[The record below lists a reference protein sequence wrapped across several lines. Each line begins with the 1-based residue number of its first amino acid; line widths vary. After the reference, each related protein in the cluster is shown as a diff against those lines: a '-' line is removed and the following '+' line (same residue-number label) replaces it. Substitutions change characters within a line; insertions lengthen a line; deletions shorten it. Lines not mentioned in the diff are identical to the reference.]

1 MQVIHLLS
9 VWLSGGEE
17 ESKTLHKKL
26 DETLDTYAAGGLEHA
41 AEAISCVWDLARK
54 NQALPSA
61 PKGHKEVYAHR
72 VDTPERMGIR
82 DSLIGLMQ
90 GRTVDCRG
98 YWARRSRRGI
108 VGPIHLFHLGYMS
121 GLKISQVDAREWDCV
136 WVVTSVLSR
145 TVLECD
151 SGSDSHLEENGEY
164 SFSEDSDCESESEGD
179 GGPVSR
185 DAEVGHERGKTP
197 LRVLKVGSLIT

>member
-9 VWLSGGEE
+9 VWFSGGEE
-17 ESKTLHKKL
+17 ESKALHKRL
-26 DETLDTYAAGGLEHA
+26 DEKLDTYAAGQLEHA
-41 AEAISCVWDLARK
+41 AEAITSVWDLARK

-61 PKGHKEVYAHR
+61 PKGHKEVRTHGF
-72 VDTPERMGIR
+72 DTPERRNMR
-82 DSLIGLMQ
+82 DLLIELMQ
-90 GRTVDCRG
+90 GRTVACRG

-108 VGPIHLFHLGYMS
+108 MGPIHLFNLGYMS
-121 GLKISQVDAREWDCV
+121 GLEISQVDAREWDRV

-151 SGSDSHLEENGEY
+151 SGSDSHLEGNREY
-164 SFSEDSDCESESEGD
+164 DLSEDSDYESESEGD
-179 GGPVSR
+179 GDPVSK
-185 DAEVGHERGKTP
+185 DAEIGHERGKTP